1 MKIPYIDIHSHDIT
15 QNKEILKIYS
25 ILLGNEIMI
34 PQNILFSAGIHPRNT
49 NNATDSDLSIFEN
62 KTDNLL
68 AIGEIGLDFSIK
80 TLDKE
85 KQLYWFEKQLRIATE
100 LQLPVIIHCV
110 KAYYEVIRLLKKY
123 PLSTVIFHSFIGNN
137 EIYSQINKNRYF
149 ISLSQKSLR
158 STKTMNI
165 LKNVDV
171 NYLFIE
177 SDEKDNIFDTYLTV
191 SAIID
196 INPEKFREIIYKNF
210 ISGFNYVKLA

>member
-1 MKIPYIDIHSHDIT
+1 VKIPYIDIHSHDIT

-34 PQNILFSAGIHPRNT
+34 PQNILFSAGIHPWNT

>member
-34 PQNILFSAGIHPRNT
+34 PQNILFSAGIHPWNT